1 MFIDDSLMYEVL
13 ERCGDLFPEWKRE
26 GDSFWNSKT
35 GEIVHKDGFITHD
48 LVYRPNKFCQNF

>member
-13 ERCGDLFPEWKRE
+13 KRCGDLFPEWKKE

-35 GEIVHKDGFITHD
+35 GEIIHKDGFVTHD
-48 LVYRPNKFCQNF
+48 LVYRSYKF